1 MNKFADNDKSADEVT
16 FVFPRCKR
24 IPLSVESSERF
35 FSVDGSGKRVVRLAF
50 HENIKEM
57 NLLVLVKFNGELN
70 M

>member
-1 MNKFADNDKSADEVT
+1 MLRAVNV
-16 FVFPRCKR
+16 
-24 IPLSVESSERF
+24 F
-35 FSVDGSGKRVVRLAF
+35 FSVDGSGKRVARLAF